1 MKIYL
6 SLLSFL
12 ICFNSF
18 QAFGVTG
25 PATTYK
31 ITMKKIELCTAAPLA
46 NEHDTTCTGA
56 TVVGT
61 GNTTFNI
68 SSVTAGSDV
77 GNFVSTA
84 GLPIGTTFT
93 HAKPTM
99 NREFTIKGYAEA
111 DSNCFCRTESDST
124 YGSVNKYYALQWGV
138 CEANATDA
146 ANNAEDQTFYVYT
159 DTASD
164 GVICGNAACDTGNT
178 TGQTIAKSTT
188 SLNYQYGKAISDPAV
203 TASEFDMIFQLESS
217 YTVGLT
223 APRIEIA
230 FGTDAAV
237 NASEW
242 TDGKCLIEAYFPR
255 STVTITE

>member
-1 MKIYL
+1 MKIYI

-12 ICFNSF
+12 ICLSSY

-25 PATTYK
+25 PATTYQ

-61 GNTTFNI
+61 GNKIFDVA
-68 SSVTAGSDV
+68 SVTAGAEV
-77 GNFVSTA
+77 GSFVSTA

-99 NREFTIKGYAEA
+99 NREFTVKGYAEA

-146 ANNAEDQTFYVYT
+146 ANNAEAQTFYMYT
-159 DTASD
+159 DTANQ

-178 TGQTIAKSTT
+178 TGQAISKDTQ
-188 SLNYQYGKAISDPAV
+188 SLNYQFGKAVSDPAL
-203 TASEFDMIFQLESS
+203 TDSEFDMIFQLESS

-223 APRIEIA
+223 APKIELS
-230 FGTDAAV
+230 FGTLAAV

-242 TDGKCLIEAYFPR
+242 TDGKCLIEAYYPR
-255 STVTITE
+255 SKVIITE

>member
-6 SLLSFL
+6 YLLSFL
-12 ICFNSF
+12 ICLNSF
-18 QAFGVTG
+18 QVFGVTG
-25 PATTYK
+25 AATTYK

-46 NEHDTTCTGA
+46 DEHDTTCTGA

-61 GNTTFNI
+61 GDTTFDI
-68 SSVTAGSDV
+68 SSVTAGADV
-77 GNFVSTA
+77 GSFVSTA
-84 GLPIGTTFT
+84 GLPIGTKFT

-99 NREFTIKGYAEA
+99 NREFTIKGYAIA
-111 DSNCFCRTESDST
+111 DSNCYCRTESDST
-124 YGSVNKYYALQWGV
+124 YGSVNKYYALLWGV

-164 GVICGNAACDTGNT
+164 GVICGNAACNSGNQT
-178 TGQTIAKSTT
+178 NQTIAKSTT
-188 SLNYQYGKAISDPAV
+188 SLNYQYGKAISDPAL
-203 TASEFDMIFQLESS
+203 TATEFDMIFQLESP

-223 APRIEIA
+223 APKIEIA
-230 FGTDAAV
+230 FGTNEAV
-237 NASEW
+237 NATEW
-242 TDGKCLIEAYFPR
+242 TDGKCLIEAYYPR

>member
-1 MKIYL
+1 MKIYIY
-6 SLLSFL
+6 LLTSL
-12 ICFNSF
+12 ICLNSF

-25 PATTYK
+25 AATTYK
-31 ITMKKIELCTAAPLA
+31 ITMKKIELCTGAPLA

-56 TVVGT
+56 VVVGT

-68 SSVTAGSDV
+68 SSVTAGADV

-93 HAKPTM
+93 HARPTM
-99 NREFTIKGYAEA
+99 NREFTIKGYAIA
-111 DSNCFCRTESDST
+111 DSNCYCRTESDST

-138 CEANATDA
+138 CEANAEDA
-146 ANNAEDQTFYVYT
+146 LDNAEDQTVYVYT
-159 DTASD
+159 DTANE
-164 GVICGNAACDTGNT
+164 GVICGNAACDSGNT
-178 TGQTIAKSTT
+178 TGQAITKSTT
-188 SLNYQYGKAISDPAV
+188 SLNYQYGKAISDPAL
-203 TASEFDMIFQLESS
+203 TATEFDMIFQLESS

-223 APRIEIA
+223 SPRIEIA
-230 FGTDAAV
+230 FGTNAAI

-242 TDGKCLIEAYFPR
+242 TDGKCLIEAYYPR